1 MAYKP
6 PKPTKA
12 QLAEAKVRAAAS
24 GISMNQSAKGL
35 RNASKAIV
43 TGASLLPAGRAV
55 KAVSVAAKP
64 FAAAARNAAGKKV
77 VNATMGKAAAE
88 KYAATAAKKTAQRTQ
103 TASDLKNARKVSE
116 PSKASVK
123 VKPAAKQKPNPP
135 DMAKIANKYESRSY
149 RTLDDPAL
157 SRKDKIQI
165 KKLVSN
171 RPSTKPSAFG
181 SVNGRIKINSNPVKP
196 KPAPKKK

>member
-1 MAYKP
+1 MAYKA

-43 TGASLLPAGRAV
+43 AGASMLPAGRAV
-55 KAVSVAAKP
+55 KAASTAVKATSTYKKASLAK
-64 FAAAARNAAGKKV
+64 
-77 VNATMGKAAAE
+77 
-88 KYAATAAKKTAQRTQ
+88 AAKKYDNALIKGTPKRLA
-103 TASDLKNARKVSE
+103 AEAEKNKFKIE
-116 PSKASVK
+116 DSVK

-135 DMAKIANKYESRSY
+135 DMAKISDKYQNRSY

-157 SRKDKIQI
+157 SRKEKIQI

-171 RPSTKPSAFG
+171 RPSTQPSAFG

>member
-1 MAYKP
+1 MAAKP
-6 PKPTKA
+6 IKPTKA
-12 QLAEAKVRAAAS
+12 QLAEAKVRASAS

-35 RNASKAIV
+35 RNASKAIIA
-43 TGASLLPAGRAV
+43 GASLLPAGRAV
-55 KAVSVAAKP
+55 KAASTAVKATSTYKKASLAK
-64 FAAAARNAAGKKV
+64 
-77 VNATMGKAAAE
+77 
-88 KYAATAAKKTAQRTQ
+88 AAKKYDNALIKGTPKRLA
-103 TASDLKNARKVSE
+103 AEAEKNKFKVGD
-116 PSKASVK
+116 SVK

-135 DMAKIANKYESRSY
+135 DMAKISNKYENRSY

-157 SRKDKIQI
+157 SRKEKIQI

-181 SVNGRIKINSNPVKP
+181 SVNGRVKINSNPVKP